1 MQTFRLARATAAAAA
16 FGALPALADTTVSWL
31 HIETNPAIVEAW
43 EAVAAEF
50 EGLNPGV
57 NVELQFLEA
66 EAYKQKLTTLLQS
79 DAKPDMFY
87 SWGGGVFHEQ
97 ARAGVLRDISQEIQG
112 DFADSLSGASIG
124 SVTYDGRIYGVPYKV
139 EQVGFWYN
147 KDLYAQAGVNAE
159 EIETWSDFLQAMQKL
174 KDAGITPIALGAADL
189 WPVHFYWANLAIRIG
204 GRDALEA
211 ARRGEDGGFDNPVFV
226 RAGEMLK
233 ELADMEPFPRGHLS
247 AKYGDAAAA
256 FGNLEAATHFQG
268 TWDYGRHRAL
278 STSKVGIPDEQ
289 LGWYAFPAVEG
300 GAGDPTDTLGG
311 INTWLVAEGADDA
324 TIDFLKFF
332 TTKTVQEDLA
342 ARGYLIPVVKGAGT
356 QIPNPFFAQIAENIG
371 LSEYH
376 QLFLDQD
383 LGPDVGRAVN
393 DASTAIVA
401 GSMSPEE
408 AAAYIQDAWE
418 ANQ

>member
-1 MQTFRLARATAAAAA
+1 MQAFRMALTAGTVA
-16 FGALPALADTTVSWL
+16 FAALPAHSDATVTWL
-31 HIETNPAIVEAW
+31 HIETNPAIVAAW
-43 EAVAAEF
+43 EEIAAEF
-50 EGLNPGV
+50 ESQNVGV
-57 NVELQFLEA
+57 EVELQFLEA

-97 ARAGVLRDISQEIQG
+97 ARAGVLRDITEEIEG
-112 DFADSLSGASIG
+112 DFADSLSAASIG
-124 SVTYDGRIYGVPYKV
+124 AVTYDGKVYGVPYKV

-159 EIETWSDFLQAMQKL
+159 EIRTWQDFLQAMQKL

-211 ARRGEDGGFDNPVFV
+211 ARLGEDGGFNNPVFV
-226 RAGEMLK
+226 KAGEMLQ
-233 ELADMEPFPRGHLS
+233 ELADMEPFQRGHIS
-247 AKYGDAAAA
+247 AKYGDAAAV
-256 FGNLEAATHFQG
+256 FGNQEAATHFQG

-278 STSKVGIPDEQ
+278 SATKDGIPDEQ
-289 LGWYAFPAVEG
+289 LGWYAFPMVEG
-300 GAGDPTDTLGG
+300 GAGQPTDTLGG
-311 INTWLVAEGADDA
+311 INTWLVSAGADDA
-324 TIDFLKFF
+324 TVDFLKFF
-332 TTKTVQEDLA
+332 TTKTTQENLA
-342 ARGYLIPVVKGAGT
+342 AQGYLIPIVKGAGT

-371 LSEYH
+371 VSEYH

-401 GSMSPEE
+401 GAMTPAE
-408 AAAYIQDAWE
+408 AASYIQDAMD
-418 ANQ
+418 ASQ

>member
-1 MQTFRLARATAAAAA
+1 MQTFRLALTAGAVA
-16 FGALPALADTTVSWL
+16 FGALPAHSDATVSWL
-31 HIETNPAIVEAW
+31 HIETNPAIVAAW
-43 EAVAAEF
+43 EEIATAF
-50 EGLNPGV
+50 ESQNAGV

-97 ARAGVLRDISQEIQG
+97 ARAGVLRDITKEIEG
-112 DFADSLSGASIG
+112 DFADSLSAASIG
-124 SVTYDGRIYGVPYKV
+124 AVTYDEKIYGVPYKV

-147 KDLYAQAGVNAE
+147 MDLYAQAGVNAD
-159 EIETWSDFLQAMQKL
+159 EIRTWQDFLQAMQKL

-189 WPVHFYWANLAIRIG
+189 WPVHFYWANLAVRIG

-211 ARRGEDGGFDNPVFV
+211 ARRGEDGGFNNPVFV
-226 RAGEMLK
+226 KAGEMLK
-233 ELADMEPFPRGHLS
+233 ELADMEPFQRGHIS
-247 AKYGDAAAA
+247 AKYGDAAAV
-256 FGNLEAATHFQG
+256 FGNQEAATHFQG

-278 STSKVGIPDEQ
+278 SATKEGIPDEQ

-300 GAGDPTDTLGG
+300 GAGQPTDTLGG
-311 INTWLVAEGADDA
+311 INTWLVTTGADDA
-324 TIDFLKFF
+324 TVDFLKFF
-332 TTKTVQEDLA
+332 TTKTTQENLA
-342 ARGYLIPVVKGAGT
+342 AQGYLIPIVKGAGT
-356 QIPNPFFAQIAENIG
+356 QIPNPFFAQIAKNIG
-371 LSEYH
+371 VSEYH

-401 GSMSPEE
+401 GAMTPAE
-408 AAAYIQDAWE
+408 AASYIQDALD
-418 ANQ
+418 ASR